1 MTFHRLTRRHFLH
14 TTGAALALPLL
25 ESPARAA
32 DVPQTLAE
40 LWAGFEPRKGPLE
53 IEVLKEW
60 EQGSVVCRLI
70 RYQVGIF
77 KGAPAKVAAFY
88 AFPKGGTKLPALVE
102 LHGGGQSASLN
113 SVVTYAQRGYA
124 GISLNWGGNKL
135 NFGGAQM
142 SYDGPQTD
150 WGKLDATHP
159 PQRNKA
165 NHFAGSLTPDEYT
178 LDAVESP
185 RNSNWFLVLMA
196 ARRAITFL
204 EQQPEVDATRIGA
217 HGHSMGGKLTTN
229 LAGIDKRI
237 KAAVPSCGGSGDL
250 LENETVVPGGSRT
263 KRTALELACISD
275 NAYLPL
281 ITCPILWLS
290 PTNDFHGHLDN
301 MAWNWRNL
309 PDARTRFSIA
319 PHLNHRHT
327 GEHALTEYLWF
338 EEHLK
343 GAAFRMPRTPATVL
357 ELKTD
362 DGVPQ
367 LTVTPDDS
375 HPIRRVDIY
384 YSLDP
389 HALTRFWRDAKAL
402 KIGRQWKAQCPV
414 MNLDQPIFAYANVVY
429 ETPAQYRTGPQQAG
443 QENSDTF
450 AISSRVLSAGPAQL
464 QAAKVKATDKPDR
477 QIDDGTR
484 GWHDWYRLNWGHPPL
499 WTATTRKLKD
509 PKWRGPD
516 GATLHFEIKCQTDNQ
531 LVLTFNCNAWGAMI
545 PGKPAVDYTA
555 VKALKGSP
563 DWQTVSV
570 SLNELVATDP
580 KVTAPLA
587 NWQSVT
593 EFSLSPSGTTVRA
606 GQKVKADGPPWRGP
620 REFRNL
626 HWEGGAYARQ
636 QTADAALRPEE
647 FQKNFNDAIRKS
659 LEQEKLNPKPTP
671 SR

>member
-1 MTFHRLTRRHFLH
+1 MTFHPLTRRHFLH
-14 TTGAALALPLL
+14 TTGTALALPLL
-25 ESPARAA
+25 ESPSRAA

-40 LWAGFEPRKGPLE
+40 LWAGFEPRKDPLE
-53 IEVLKEW
+53 IEVFKEW
-60 EQGSVVCRLI
+60 EQDGVVCRLI
-70 RYQVGIF
+70 RYQIGIF

-185 RNSNWFLVLMA
+185 RNSNWFLVLIA

-250 LENETVVPGGSRT
+250 LENEAVVPGGSRA

-301 MAWNWRNL
+301 MAWNWHHL

-327 GEHALTEYLWF
+327 GEHAITEYLWF

-357 ELKTD
+357 ELKTV

-367 LTVTPDDS
+367 LKVTPDDS
-375 HPIRRVDIY
+375 QPVRRVDIY

-389 HALTRFWRDAKAL
+389 HALTRFWRDAKAV
-402 KIGRQWKAQCPV
+402 KAGQQWKAQCPV
-414 MNLDQPIFAYANVVY
+414 MNLEQPLFAYANVVY
-429 ETPAQYRTGPQQAG
+429 ETPAPYRTGPQQAG

-450 AISSRVLSAGPAQL
+450 AISSRVLSVGPAQL
-464 QAAKVKATDKPDR
+464 QAAKVKPTDKPDR
-477 QIDDGTR
+477 QIDDGAR
-484 GWHDWYRLNWGHPPL
+484 GWHDWYRLNWSHPPL

-563 DWQTVSV
+563 DWQAVSV
-570 SLNELVATDP
+570 SLNELIATDP

-606 GQKVKADGPPWRGP
+606 GQKMKADGQPWRGP
-620 REFRNL
+620 REIRNL
-626 HWEGGAYARQ
+626 RWEGGAYSRQ
-636 QTADAALRPEE
+636 QTADAALSPAE

-659 LEQEKLNPKPTP
+659 LEQEKLNPKA
-671 SR
+671 R